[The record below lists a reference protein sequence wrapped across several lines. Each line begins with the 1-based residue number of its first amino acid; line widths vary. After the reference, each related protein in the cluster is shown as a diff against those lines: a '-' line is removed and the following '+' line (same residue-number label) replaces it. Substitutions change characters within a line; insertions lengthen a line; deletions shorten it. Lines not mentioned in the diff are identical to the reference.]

1 MKERVVGGWRAAVHQ
16 VQKLLK
22 VFGQNADDLGKSYR
36 EKWCDVR
43 LLFCAFPKVE
53 MFWTG

>member
-36 EKWCDVR
+36 EKTFSKVVKVR
-43 LLFCAFPKVE
+43 LVDCFS
-53 MFWTG
+53 